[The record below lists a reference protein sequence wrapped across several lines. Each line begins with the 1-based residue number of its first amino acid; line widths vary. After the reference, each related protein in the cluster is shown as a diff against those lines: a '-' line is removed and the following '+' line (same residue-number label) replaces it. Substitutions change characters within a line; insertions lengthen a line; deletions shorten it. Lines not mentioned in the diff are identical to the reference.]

1 MFALAGHLGMTVA
14 ELGERM
20 TASEL
25 SEWIALMTVEPW
37 GQARGDIQAA
47 TAAWA
52 ATAPWAKD
60 VSLADFLP
68 RYGEE
73 SRQQELTPEQARAI
87 LLASGAV
94 EVKRRG

>member
-1 MFALAGHLGMTVA
+1 MFALAGHLGCTVA

-20 TASEL
+20 SASEL
-25 SEWIALMTVEPW
+25 AEWMALMSVEPW

-60 VSLADFLP
+60 VSMSDFLP

-73 SRQQELTPEQARAI
+73 SSAQEMSPEQAKAI

-94 EVKRRG
+94 EVRRG

>member
-1 MFALAGHLGMTVA
+1 MFALAGHLGCTVA

-20 TASEL
+20 SASEL
-25 SEWIALMTVEPW
+25 AEWMALMSVEPW

-60 VSLADFLP
+60 VSMSDFLP

-73 SRQQELTPEQARAI
+73 SRQQEMSPEQARAI

-94 EVKRRG
+94 EVKRG